1 VTVCVAYVLLQSV
14 LPVTTATQASSAT
27 FALREASA
35 LVARMPLS
43 PHVASTSSPPPVP
56 RMLESVSALLV
67 SELGAEVVEAVLR
80 EGCWQ
85 TV

>member
-1 VTVCVAYVLLQSV
+1 
-14 LPVTTATQASSAT
+14 
-27 FALREASA
+27 
-35 LVARMPLS
+35 
-43 PHVASTSSPPPVP
+43 
-56 RMLESVSALLV
+56 MLESVSALLV